1 VKRWFGFLFLGWV
14 CLYVSQTGWAGQFKR
29 AVYYP
34 AGERPRRVV
43 AANFTRSGNLD
54 LAVANYLTSEVSILL
69 GNGDGTFQKA
79 KRFSVSAPIGIAVG
93 DFNGDGKPDLAI
105 IESGGTGQST
115 VAIFLNDGAGNFHH
129 AGSRLCGIYSISVA
143 VGDFNGDGN
152 LDLAVAN
159 RGFDRP
165 GNVKVFLGDGKGG
178 LGKATTYSV
187 AGGPYGIA
195 VGDLN
200 GDGHPDIA
208 TALDLGGS
216 VGVLINDG
224 TGHFLKPVTYNA
236 GGGEVVDVKI
246 ADLRNDGR
254 NDLVI
259 ADLSAGMVVLLNRG
273 NGTFG
278 KPTAYTP
285 TFQNWQPPEACT
297 VADFNLSG
305 KLDVAC
311 AAQAEDSYLFYG
323 KGDGTFGTAIAI
335 ADTIKNQG
343 GYGIASGNFITGDNA
358 PDLAIPIEE
367 YGKVAIML
375 NTK

>member
-1 VKRWFGFLFLGWV
+1 MT
-14 CLYVSQTGWAGQFKR
+14 SMETGSPTLQSLS
-29 AVYYP
+29 P
-34 AGERPRRVV
+34 A
-43 AANFTRSGNLD
+43 
-54 LAVANYLTSEVSILL
+54 
-69 GNGDGTFQKA
+69 
-79 KRFSVSAPIGIAVG
+79 AP
-93 DFNGDGKPDLAI
+93 
-105 IESGGTGQST
+105 GQST

-216 VGVLINDG
+216 VGVFINDG

-259 ADLSAGMVVLLNRG
+259 ANVSRGMVVLLNKG

-278 KPTAYTP
+278 KPTIYQP
-285 TFQNWQPPEACT
+285 TFQQLAAAGSLHRRRLQPRRQTRRSLRRA
-297 VADFNLSG
+297 SG
-305 KLDVAC
+305 RLVLLLRQRRRHLRHRHRHSEHHKKSRRL
-311 AAQAEDSYLFYG
+311 L
-323 KGDGTFGTAIAI
+323 
-335 ADTIKNQG
+335 
-343 GYGIASGNFITGDNA
+343 IASGNFITGDNA